1 MIAMP
6 MEFSTVLN
14 KNATPKILF
23 SRVYRISRVLCL
35 LPADAY
41 LAV

>member
-14 KNATPKILF
+14 KNASTKILF
-23 SRVYRISRVLCL
+23 SRVYRISPLMRVRSERTAL
-35 LPADAY
+35 D
-41 LAV
+41 